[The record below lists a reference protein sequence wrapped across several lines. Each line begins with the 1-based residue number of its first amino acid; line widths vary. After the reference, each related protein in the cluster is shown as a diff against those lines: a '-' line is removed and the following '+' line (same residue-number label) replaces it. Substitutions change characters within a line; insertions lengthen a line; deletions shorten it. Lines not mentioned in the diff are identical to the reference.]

1 MRTRCCNSK
10 RIYKYDDKRFIC
22 ANQECKNYLSQTRI
36 KLGNFWIFS
45 LVVFMYFFV
54 YSVNS
59 MSPGKEYTGKIRF
72 SETIPELNKENLKE
86 EIEKQ
91 KILCPDEVYAQILLE
106 SSHLKSFLSKEAN
119 NLLGM
124 RYPFQRETKA
134 IGLYLVDEKRVITG
148 DAKSLKKYAKKNNY
162 AVYNNWTDCIGDY
175 KIWQEKYFNVSS
187 KYLIFLGKVYAEDE
201 KYISKIKSIQSN

>member
-10 RIYKYDDKRFIC
+10 RIYKYDNKRFIC
-22 ANQECKNYLSQTRI
+22 VNQKCKNYLSQTGI
-36 KLGNFWIFS
+36 KIVNFWIFS

-59 MSPGKEYTGKIRF
+59 MSPGKEYTGRIRF
-72 SETIPELNKENLKE
+72 NKTCPELNKENLKI
-86 EIEKQ
+86 EIGKQ
-91 KILCPDEVYAQILLE
+91 KILCPDEVYAQIILE

-134 IGLYLVDEKRVITG
+134 IGLYLVDEKKIVIG
-148 DAKSLKKYAKKNNY
+148 DSKSLKKYAKNNNY
-162 AVYNNWTDCIGDY
+162 AVYNNWTDCIEDY
-175 KIWQEKYFNVSS
+175 KIWQEKYFDVSN
-187 KYLIFLGKVYAEDE
+187 KYLLFLGKVYAEDE
-201 KYISKIKSIQSN
+201 KYISKIKSIQLN